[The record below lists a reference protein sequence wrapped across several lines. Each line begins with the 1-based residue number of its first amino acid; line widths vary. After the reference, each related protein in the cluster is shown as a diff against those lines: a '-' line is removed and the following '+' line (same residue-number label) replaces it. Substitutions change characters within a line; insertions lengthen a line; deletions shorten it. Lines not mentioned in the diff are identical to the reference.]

1 MENSEKQTPS
11 AFIVYHQAMIHINHL
26 VMQLPK
32 VKSYQYVELHH
43 ITSQLNNLV
52 NIAAER
58 EKEQIVKAFNE
69 GTFAKDEKVTAE
81 EYYKK
86 TYE

>member
-1 MENSEKQTPS
+1 MNNSEKQSPS
-11 AFIVYHQAMIHINHL
+11 AFIVYHQAISHINHL

-32 VKSYQYVELHH
+32 VKTYQYIELQH
-43 ITSQLNNLV
+43 ITSQLRDLA

-58 EKEQIVKAFNE
+58 EKEQIIKAFNE

-81 EYYKK
+81 EYYNN